1 MRRDREVSCGEK
13 MRALIL
19 LGVVATISEGSLQ
32 HINDHHG
39 HPFRPSAEAYKR
51 HEMPS
56 PQPPFQ
62 IVENQSISKRR
73 LDVWKPI
80 SSDTSPEAPKLEPIL
95 PTVESTTGSYWSPQ
109 KVSTE
114 SPSSLGESPQR
125 AYVQL
130 TASGPTATANFAPK
144 QTLKIKPAPTITS
157 QQALKVLPKAAELR
171 RPRPQ
176 APLRPPP
183 PPRQPA
189 PPQKAFLQVRGPPP
203 KGRRPPRLPGYP
215 TRKGLFRQAQDRQDT
230 GFLERRP
237 ILIAPSK
244 KAKKKFL
251 KPLTAPFT
259 FSKPPLPL
267 KEVLV
272 IRDNDKEPRRAVD
285 PVDVAGFEDLLLHLD
300 KFKEDDDYLPNK
312 PTKPTKPTKQT
323 TKAPAPKKKRKTLP
337 RPPKPPK
344 PEKISGPPK
353 PPKLNE
359 EADKSPK
366 PDKPP
371 SPPPLPPAKEPAPPL
386 FPTIQV
392 QREDV
397 LKALD
402 AVDQSV
408 APLIHAAS
416 VISNSLSLAPTQS
429 VEEVLDNER
438 QDDEEPLD
446 GVVETIKFTAQEIL
460 AKPEPLIILSAVL
473 LSVITGSAI
482 GNTITTM
489 RSATT
494 RNEEDE
500 IENRLECPR
509 GYEVVFMDSNGM
521 MLRMGSIVNVRMK
534 RESLETTETE
544 SGIDLVGRRGYP
556 FRKVTKQVV
565 LDNDTQEKEGESQGS
580 YYCKKLGDTGD
591 ASGSKGVGIRVNSEE
606 NQGGGQGQVSIK
618 VGGVNVIVG
627 ESDKPSI
634 QLARE
639 NPEDEEYFEE
649 SDEER
654 DIDPADDVEIG
665 GVVDVFIE
673 SA

>member
-1 MRRDREVSCGEK
+1 
-13 MRALIL
+13 
-19 LGVVATISEGSLQ
+19 
-32 HINDHHG
+32 
-39 HPFRPSAEAYKR
+39 
-51 HEMPS
+51 
-56 PQPPFQ
+56 
-62 IVENQSISKRR
+62 
-73 LDVWKPI
+73 
-80 SSDTSPEAPKLEPIL
+80 
-95 PTVESTTGSYWSPQ
+95 
-109 KVSTE
+109 
-114 SPSSLGESPQR
+114 
-125 AYVQL
+125 
-130 TASGPTATANFAPK
+130 
-144 QTLKIKPAPTITS
+144 
-157 QQALKVLPKAAELR
+157 
-171 RPRPQ
+171 
-176 APLRPPP
+176 
-183 PPRQPA
+183 
-189 PPQKAFLQVRGPPP
+189 
-203 KGRRPPRLPGYP
+203 
-215 TRKGLFRQAQDRQDT
+215 LFRQAQDRQDT

-285 PVDVAGFEDLLLHLD
+285 QVDVAGFEDLLLHLD
-300 KFKEDDDYLPNK
+300 KFKEDDDYLPNQ
-312 PTKPTKPTKQT
+312 PTKPTKPTKPT

-366 PDKPP
+366 DDKPP

-509 GYEVVFMDSNGM
+509 GYEVVFMDNDGM

-580 YYCKKLGDTGD
+580 YYCKKLGDTAD

-639 NPEDEEYFEE
+639 NPEEEEYFEE

-673 SA
+673 SVRQIRSLLLG

>member
-1 MRRDREVSCGEK
+1 
-13 MRALIL
+13 
-19 LGVVATISEGSLQ
+19 
-32 HINDHHG
+32 
-39 HPFRPSAEAYKR
+39 
-51 HEMPS
+51 
-56 PQPPFQ
+56 
-62 IVENQSISKRR
+62 
-73 LDVWKPI
+73 
-80 SSDTSPEAPKLEPIL
+80 
-95 PTVESTTGSYWSPQ
+95 
-109 KVSTE
+109 
-114 SPSSLGESPQR
+114 
-125 AYVQL
+125 
-130 TASGPTATANFAPK
+130 
-144 QTLKIKPAPTITS
+144 
-157 QQALKVLPKAAELR
+157 
-171 RPRPQ
+171 
-176 APLRPPP
+176 
-183 PPRQPA
+183 
-189 PPQKAFLQVRGPPP
+189 
-203 KGRRPPRLPGYP
+203 
-215 TRKGLFRQAQDRQDT
+215 LFRQAQDRQDT

-285 PVDVAGFEDLLLHLD
+285 QVDVAGFEDLLLHLD
-300 KFKEDDDYLPNK
+300 KFKEDDDYLPNQ
-312 PTKPTKPTKQT
+312 PTKPTKPTKPT

-366 PDKPP
+366 DDKPP

-494 RNEEDE
+494 RNEEDDE
-500 IENRLECPR
+500 EARLECPR
-509 GYEVVFMDSNGM
+509 GYEVVFMDNDGM

-627 ESDKPSI
+627 ESDKPNV
-634 QLARE
+634 QLTRE
-639 NPEDEEYFEE
+639 NPEEEEYFEE
-649 SDEER
+649 SDEDR
-654 DIDPADDVEIG
+654 DIDQSEIG

-673 SA
+673 SIRQIRSILLG

>member
-144 QTLKIKPAPTITS
+144 QSLRVEPAPTITS
-157 QQALKVLPKAAELR
+157 QQALKVPPKAPELR

-176 APLRPPP
+176 APL
-183 PPRQPA
+183 
-189 PPQKAFLQVRGPPP
+189 RGPPP

-215 TRKGLFRQAQDRQDT
+215 PRKGLFRQARDNEVT

-371 SPPPLPPAKEPAPPL
+371 SPPPLPAAKEPAPPL

-494 RNEEDE
+494 RNEEDDD
-500 IENRLECPR
+500 ENRLECPR
-509 GYEVVFMDSNGM
+509 GYEVVLMDGDGM

-565 LDNDTQEKEGESQGS
+565 LDNDSEEKEGESQGS
-580 YYCKKLGDTGD
+580 YYCKKLGDTAD

-627 ESDKPSI
+627 ESDKPNV

-639 NPEDEEYFEE
+639 NLEEEEYFEE

-654 DIDPADDVEIG
+654 DIDPADDVEIES
-665 GVVDVFIE
+665 VVDVFIE
-673 SA
+673 SVRQIRSLLLG